1 MVHPQPRH
9 HYRRY
14 ASGQWQT
21 LDVDGVREASVSL
34 TVNNNTWLTW
44 MCSPVALE
52 ALAIGF
58 LYSEGFI
65 TSLGDVASVRVCS
78 KGDNVDV
85 WLYRDL
91 FPPQRWARASGCVG
105 GVTAQPW
112 ARPLPRVTDGAPLS
126 SSAVGELMAQLYEAQ
141 QMYRTAG
148 GIHASALSD
157 GRSLFALAEDIG
169 RHNTLDKL
177 AGQCLLAHVVMTG
190 NLLLTTGRLS
200 SEMVGK
206 AARMGVPIV
215 ISRSAPT
222 SLAIELAER
231 CGLTLIGYA
240 RRDSFNVYTCPE
252 RLLAESAPAG
262 LEMLCPVEA

>member
-1 MVHPQPRH
+1 MGQPQSRL

-21 LDVDGVREASVSL
+21 VEVDGAREASVSL
-34 TVNNNTWLTW
+34 TVNNRTWLTW

-52 ALAIGF
+52 ALAVGF
-58 LYSEGFI
+58 LFTEGFI
-65 TSLGDVASVRVCS
+65 TSLAEVASVRVCPN
-78 KGDNVDV
+78 GDNVDV
-85 WLYRDL
+85 WLHRDVL
-91 FPPQRWARASGCVG
+91 PPQRWARASGCVG
-105 GVTAQPW
+105 GFTAQPW
-112 ARPLPRVTDGAPLS
+112 ARPLPRVTDGAPLPVR
-126 SSAVGELMAQLYEAQ
+126 AVGELMAQLYEAQ
-141 QMYRTAG
+141 QVYRTAG

-157 GRSLFALAEDIG
+157 GKSIYALAEDIG

-177 AGQCLLAHVVMTG
+177 AGRCLLDHVVMTES
-190 NLLLTTGRLS
+190 LLLTTGRLS
-200 SEMVGK
+200 SEMLGK
-206 AARMGVPIV
+206 AARMGAPIV

-252 RLLAESAPAG
+252 RLLPESAPAD
-262 LEMLCPVEA
+262 LETLCPVEV